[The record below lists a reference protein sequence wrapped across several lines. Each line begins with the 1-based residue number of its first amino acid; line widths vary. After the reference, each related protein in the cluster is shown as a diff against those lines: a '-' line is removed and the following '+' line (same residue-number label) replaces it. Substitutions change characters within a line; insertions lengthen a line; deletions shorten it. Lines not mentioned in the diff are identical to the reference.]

1 MSGGEDN
8 LYAEY
13 RSRIEDFEF
22 DARVSAVFEDMIRRS
37 VPGYGTA
44 VAITGVLA
52 GNYARAGTRCYDLGC
67 STGASTLAMCRH
79 LSVADCRV
87 VAVDRSPDM
96 VEKCRGNLS
105 VARSRVPVDL
115 VCADIRDVSIRSA
128 SVVALNFTLQFLPVA
143 DRNAFMSRI
152 YEGLIPGGALILSE
166 KVEAQDPADQAL
178 LDELHHAF
186 KRANG
191 YSDME
196 IAGKR
201 TALERVLLPES
212 VATHRRR
219 MLDAGFRH
227 VVVWMQCL
235 NFASFLALK

>member
-79 LSVADCRV
+79 IPVPDCRV

-96 VEKCRGNLS
+96 VEKCRRNLAL
-105 VARSRVPVDL
+105 ARSRIPVDL
-115 VCADIRDVSIRSA
+115 VCGDIRDVSIVSA

-143 DRNAFMSRI
+143 DRNAFISRI

-166 KVEAQDPADQAL
+166 KVEASDPADQAL
-178 LDELHHAF
+178 LDDLHHAF

-201 TALERVLLPES
+201 TALERVLVPEPS
-212 VATHRRR
+212 ASHRRR
-219 MLDAGFRH
+219 MVDAGFRR

-235 NFASFLALK
+235 NFVSFLALK